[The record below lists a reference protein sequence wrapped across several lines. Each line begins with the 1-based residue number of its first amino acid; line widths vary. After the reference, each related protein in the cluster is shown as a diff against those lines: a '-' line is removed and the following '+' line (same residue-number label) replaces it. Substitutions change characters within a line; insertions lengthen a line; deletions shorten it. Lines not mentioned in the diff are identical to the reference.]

1 MGVTLTVLLML
12 VGMVGI
18 VVPVLP
24 GLALVAAST
33 AVWAGLHHDRRAW
46 VVVGVCAVV
55 YLVGLVVRYLVPG
68 RRLRGAG
75 VGSWTLALSVV
86 VALVAGVLLPVVGAP
101 VGFVGA
107 IFLVEAGRH
116 RDAARAW
123 RVTRSALAAVGVSVL
138 VELTAAWVVASTWAA
153 GVLLL
158 GAA

>member
-24 GLALVAAST
+24 GLLLVAAST

-46 VVVGVCAVV
+46 VVVGLCAAV
-55 YLVGLVVRYLVPG
+55 YLVGLVVQYLVPG
-68 RRLRGAG
+68 RRLKGAG
-75 VGSWTLALSVV
+75 VGSWTLALAVV

-101 VGFVGA
+101 VGFVA
-107 IFLVEAGRH
+107 TLFLVELARY
-116 RDAARAW
+116 RDRRRAW

-138 VELTAAWVVASTWAA
+138 VELAAAWVVVGTWGV

-158 GAA
+158 GAE